1 MSPARAQS
9 AATCAGAAAPATFSA
24 EDLEANS
31 QTVLTATHSIQVE
44 LSFNSG
50 GPSPDDTTVAFSGP
64 PGMPLFS
71 SPSGSVGKRLS
82 LGGTRVVYQPGA
94 AGPLVVTA
102 TWLQDDGSGNGTMCS
117 ASAST
122 TLQISP
128 ATPLRLTD
136 PRHVRGVHVH
146 LRRDSDW
153 KWETDIGKT
162 TDLRPL
168 QIRVRGTHKARLP
181 GASVPFKTLNV
192 GIRLSDTSYGGRQRS
207 LATPHWRTIVL
218 ADDSAIGLQGN
229 VSVGGIRNKPLSY
242 ELQVLQAGRLVAR
255 LAAAG
260 KCDVFSC
267 QFKTL
272 KLTR

>member
-1 MSPARAQS
+1 MFPAGAQS
-9 AATCAGAAAPATFSA
+9 AATCTGAAAPVTFSA
-24 EDLEANS
+24 EDLEAKS
-31 QTVLTATHSIQVE
+31 QTVFTATHTIE
-44 LSFNSG
+44 IDLTFNDG
-50 GPSPDDTTVAFSGP
+50 GPTVDDTTTQISAP
-64 PGMPLFS
+64 PGVPIFTGGG
-71 SPSGSVGKRLS
+71 PVGKRLN
-82 LGGTRVVYQPGA
+82 LGGSRVAIQP
-94 AGPLVVTA
+94 AGPGPVTVIA

-122 TLQISP
+122 ALQISP

-136 PRHVRGVHVH
+136 PRHRRGVHVH
-146 LRRDSDW
+146 LRRDNDW
-153 KWETDIGKT
+153 KWGTDIGKT

-181 GASVPFKTLNV
+181 AASVPFKTLNI
-192 GIRLSDTSYGGRQRS
+192 GIRLSDASYGGRQRS
-207 LATPHWRTIVL
+207 LATPHWRTTVL
-218 ADDSAIGLQGN
+218 ADDSAIGLEGN

-260 KCDVFSC
+260 KCDVFAC